1 MAKAVILAFIAALA
15 AVSGAAQTARTSST
29 NAPCLLA
36 GIYRIN
42 VADSDKLYSVVKDAT
57 STVPFGD
64 QQRFFLDLSTRLTPP
79 DMLAIE
85 CSGNRV
91 SVGSSKA
98 PRITYLADGRV
109 RQERSLRGN
118 VVNSKVAMNR
128 DSITFTSNGPG
139 EDNVNVAFQSVDG
152 GSRMQVTRQIY
163 ADQLSEPIVIRT
175 VYDKITDQ
183 VNWASYDNSTVARTN
198 HDKPDT
204 TPITPASGVIGRR
217 SRESDFAVHLRQYL
231 KTWIDATNRRD
242 IPAQMQFYMPELKA
256 YYLTRNVPQS
266 LVRAEKNR
274 IFSGLRVV
282 DIRAGEPEIIFQDNG
297 GTAVMRFIK
306 EYKLSGRAG
315 TKSGVV
321 VQELRWQRSGNEWRI
336 FSERDIRVIR

>member
-36 GIYRIN
+36 GSYRIN

-91 SVGSSKA
+91 SVGSSRA
-98 PRITYLADGRV
+98 PKITYLADGRV

-128 DSITFTSNGPG
+128 DSITFTSTGPG

-152 GSRMQVTRQIY
+152 GSRMQVTRRIY

-175 VYDKITDQ
+175 VYDKIADQ

-204 TPITPASGVIGRR
+204 TPITPANSVFGRG
-217 SRESDFAVHLRQYL
+217 SRESDFAVHLRQHL
-231 KTWIDATNRRD
+231 KAWIDATNRRD
-242 IPAQMQFYMPELKA
+242 IPAQMQFYMPEMKA

-297 GTAVMRFIK
+297 RTAVMRFIK

-321 VQELRWQRSGNEWRI
+321 VQELQWQRSGNEWRI

>member
-1 MAKAVILAFIAALA
+1 MAKAVFLAFIAALA
-15 AVSGAAQTARTSST
+15 AIFGAAQTARTSSN
-29 NAPCLLA
+29 NAPCPVA
-36 GIYRIN
+36 GSYRIN

-91 SVGSSKA
+91 SVGSSRA
-98 PRITYLADGRV
+98 PKITYLADGRV

-152 GSRMQVTRQIY
+152 GSRMHVTRRIY

-175 VYDKITDQ
+175 VYDKIADQ
-183 VNWASYDNSTVARTN
+183 VDWTSFDNSIVARTSR
-198 HDKPDT
+198 DKQDT
-204 TPITPASGVIGRR
+204 TPITPANSIVGRG
-217 SRESDFAVHLRQYL
+217 SRENDFAVHLRQHL

-242 IPAQMQFYMPELKA
+242 IPAQMQFYMPEMKA

-266 LVRAEKNR
+266 FVRAEKNR

-282 DIRAGEPEIIFQDNG
+282 DIHAGEPEIIFQDNDR
-297 GTAVMRFIK
+297 TAVMRFIK